1 MQRPAPVSESAPR
14 PASQFSPPTDAPG
27 VAGDLALEA
36 RANVPAS
43 TLLTAAL
50 AGQDNA
56 SVMVPYPPGT
66 HLPMQMPLWLRSA
79 KLHLPTQRRNRW
91 ALPGTL
97 ETGEPADLPW
107 QDEASALTLAQE
119 LARQPLPLDIARV
132 PLGSPSLEA
141 LRKAFRGCGWVHLQP
156 AGGSPFIALDT
167 SWHQPESH
175 FNAGRQSDFRRA
187 RRRAQAAGELGF
199 EVLTPA
205 PGAGLDPLLAQA
217 YEVES
222 RSWKGTG
229 GTALVHDKLLGPFY
243 RSLSHAA
250 AQEGLLRL
258 CFMRIDGR
266 PVAMQLALQFERRFW
281 LMKIGFDAAFARC
294 SPGQLLMLHTIGHAA
309 MQGLDSYEML
319 GSAAPWTATWTRTLR
334 PFVRVRAYP
343 ASWAGARAFW
353 VDTLGAARRRWPLRR
368 WPWVQ
373 RLVDGPPVELTAPRQ
388 AL

>member
-1 MQRPAPVSESAPR
+1 MAVDLTLGARVQA
-14 PASQFSPPTDAPG
+14 PASRLLP
-27 VAGDLALEA
+27 
-36 RANVPAS
+36 PAS
-43 TLLTAAL
+43 
-50 AGQDNA
+50 AGQGHT

-66 HLPMQMPLWLRSA
+66 HLPMQMPIWLRSA
-79 KLHLPTQRRNRW
+79 KLHLPALYQSRW
-91 ALPGTL
+91 TLPGTV

-107 QDEASALTLAQE
+107 QDEASALAQAQE

-141 LRKAFRGCGWVHLQP
+141 LRKAFRGRGWVHLQP
-156 AGGSPFIALDT
+156 AGGSPFIALDP

-187 RRRAQAAGELGF
+187 YRRAQAAGALRF

-205 PGAGLDPLLAQA
+205 AGAGLDELLAQA

-222 RSWKGTG
+222 RSWKGSG

-243 RSLSHAA
+243 GSLSHAA

-266 PVAMQLALQFERRFW
+266 AVAMQLALQFERRFW

-309 MQGLDSYEML
+309 AQGLDSYEML
-319 GSAAPWTATWTRTLR
+319 GSAAPWTASWTRTLR
-334 PFVRVRAYP
+334 PFVRVRTYP
-343 ASWAGARAFW
+343 ASWVGAQALW
-353 VDTLGAARRRWPLRR
+353 ADALGSARRRWLLCR
-368 WPWVQ
+368 WPLGQ
-373 RLVDGPPVELTAPRQ
+373 RLVDGSRLDLTVPRQ
-388 AL
+388 A